1 MNKQEEN
8 RKEILIG
15 LLIDPNVLGADR
27 DDAAMDLG
35 EEFDDETVL
44 NVLIQVAIN
53 PKEINMILN
62 SCGEAIGRIWVRK
75 SYFDDGGYRA
85 LPGIVRYGIYVVIK
99 SRKPEWIE
107 QYQLEMDKF

>member
-1 MNKQEEN
+1 MKYQ
-8 RKEILIG
+8 I
-15 LLIDPNVLGADR
+15 
-27 DDAAMDLG
+27 
-35 EEFDDETVL
+35 
-44 NVLIQVAIN
+44 
-53 PKEINMILN
+53 
-62 SCGEAIGRIWVRK
+62 VRK